1 MKTRLKALSVICA
14 ATLFVGCGQSE
25 HAGQDHSGQSHSG
38 MDHSKMKHSKDNHK
52 TSAGST
58 GHTTGQ
64 ILSISS
70 DGQQVTI
77 DHGEIEGIG
86 MGAMTMGFT
95 VMSNIDLT
103 HFSAK
108 DKVAFW
114 VKKGRDGSY
123 RITAMCNTDSE
134 GSDCLKTSM
143 DHSKH

>member
-1 MKTRLKALSVICA
+1 MKTRLKAFSVICA
-14 ATLFVGCGQSE
+14 ATLLVGCSQSE
-25 HAGQDHSGQSHSG
+25 HGD
-38 MDHSKMKHSKDNHK
+38 MDHSKMNHSKENQK
-52 TSAGST
+52 ISAGST

-95 VMSNIDLT
+95 VMSDVDLT
-103 HFSAK
+103 RFAAR

-123 RITAMCNTDSE
+123 RITAMCNTVSD
-134 GSDCLKTSM
+134 GTDCLNGIM
-143 DHSKH
+143 DPSKH